1 MKRLLEEL
9 PNTAHTPSRT
19 WRESHSRQ
27 EACLPR
33 RDDWMNGI
41 LRNQRGYIAMFSLV
55 LVVGIVMVLI
65 TIQAFLV
72 RMQLN
77 A

>member
-1 MKRLLEEL
+1 
-9 PNTAHTPSRT
+9 
-19 WRESHSRQ
+19 
-27 EACLPR
+27 
-33 RDDWMNGI
+33 MNGI